1 MARNLSDCSGV
12 TRRNFV
18 QAGLLGAGGLGL
30 ADLMK
35 LKAEASIP
43 AKQQD
48 TNVILFWL
56 SGGPGHMETW
66 DPKPDAPADYRG
78 PFQSIA
84 TSLSDIRFGE
94 LMPEQAK
101 LAEHLAVLRTVN
113 HGSGDHTKGNHW
125 MLTGFEGPAF
135 NAPDNRVQRRPS
147 MGSAASFLRGANQA
161 GMPPYVGVPH
171 LKGGTDNLF
180 HYSSYIGGGSNPF
193 IVNSDPNTSSFSVQN
208 LTLTKGLTFDRLQ
221 NRRQL
226 LGSLDRLPHAHEK
239 MILDVDEHQ
248 QKAFELLNSKGVRSA
263 FDISAEPDA
272 LRDSYGRHT
281 FGQSALLARRLI
293 EHGVTFVT
301 VNCVPWDHHGS
312 AGRYKTE
319 EGARKLIPPLDAAI
333 AGLIRDLMDRGLYEK
348 TLVVAMGEFGRTPR
362 MNIHGGRDHWGRTFS
377 VLMGCGGMKMGQVIG
392 RSSRY
397 GETVVERPISPQDV
411 AATIYRHL
419 GIDPQKVM
427 LQDRLDRPLPLL
439 DDGEAV
445 SELFG

>member
-12 TRRNFV
+12 SRRNFV

-35 LKAEASIP
+35 LKAEASIS

-84 TSLSDIRFGE
+84 TSLTDVRFGE

-193 IVNSDPNTSSFSVQN
+193 IVNSDPNTSSFSVHN
-208 LTLTKGLTFDRLQ
+208 LTLTKGLSFDRLQ

-226 LGSLDRLPHAHEK
+226 LGSLDTLPHAHEK

-263 FDISAEPDA
+263 FDISAEPAA
-272 LRDSYGRHT
+272 LRDSYGRRT

-362 MNIHGGRDHWGRTFS
+362 MNIHAGRDHWGRTFS

-445 SELFG
+445 SELFA